1 MRTLGFVFCLL
12 NWHLAV
18 SQQQAT
24 KIREAFR
31 FVDSTFTSPAF
42 AFEVNELLPSDSL
55 QAIMIKL
62 NNAIAANKDW
72 VAEYMNK
79 NYKPGE
85 GMPYN
90 EKFGITREEY
100 DKIKSA
106 DESSYTLHKVN
117 SENVTV
123 IKTTSAIGFRGA
135 DSFRII
141 GYLKFSQ
148 DYNAVIFGEDT
159 IPFSAEINATSAT
172 PFGQWHGYS
181 WDYEKSNQQGNA
193 DIDIHQLS
201 AKIIEIDM
209 GKTIR
214 DNRTFL
220 RIKYQQVEQ
229 GEKKANMDL
238 MGFIDNR

>member
-12 NWHLAV
+12 NWHMAV
-18 SQQQAT
+18 SQQPVT
-24 KIREAFR
+24 NVREAFR

-42 AFEVNELLPSDSL
+42 TFEVNELLPSDSL
-55 QAIMIKL
+55 QVIMIKL

-72 VAEYMNK
+72 AAEYMNK
-79 NYKPGE
+79 NYRPGE
-85 GMPYN
+85 GVPYN
-90 EKFGITREEY
+90 EKFGITRDEY

-117 SENVTV
+117 SQNVTV
-123 IKTTSAIGFRGA
+123 IKTTSTIGFRGT
-135 DSFRII
+135 DSLRII
-141 GYLKFSQ
+141 DYLKFSQ
-148 DYNAVIFGEDT
+148 DYYAVIFGEDT
-159 IPFSAEINATSAT
+159 IPFSAEINATSST

-181 WDYEKSNQQGNA
+181 WHYEKSNQQSNA

-201 AKIIEIDM
+201 AKIIDIDM

-220 RIKYQQVEQ
+220 RIKYQQVER
-229 GEKKANMDL
+229 GEKKAYMDL
-238 MGFIDNR
+238 MGFVDKR